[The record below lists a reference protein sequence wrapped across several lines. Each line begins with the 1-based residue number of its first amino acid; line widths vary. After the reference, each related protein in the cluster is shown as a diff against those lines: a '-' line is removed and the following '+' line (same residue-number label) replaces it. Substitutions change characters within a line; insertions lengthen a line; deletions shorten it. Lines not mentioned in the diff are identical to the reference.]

1 MVEDAKEGCCDQA
14 LTISESGKDATTIPR
29 NGNPRIDL
37 ALPPNSASNAGPRQG
52 WPWPSPREGMLE
64 TLQHRNRLTS
74 YGVGFRSF
82 TEAYLDSCGLFK
94 DAVIAILA
102 VIAKP
107 ERIRLSERT
116 KAGLATARRKG
127 KVLGRRRAVV
137 DVARVAS
144 LRSQGL
150 TLRAIAAE
158 MGYSRSLVHK
168 TVSKL
173 APRDAAVSLG

>member
-1 MVEDAKEGCCDQA
+1 
-14 LTISESGKDATTIPR
+14 
-29 NGNPRIDL
+29 
-37 ALPPNSASNAGPRQG
+37 
-52 WPWPSPREGMLE
+52 MLE

-107 ERIRLSERT
+107 ERIRLSEGT
-116 KAGLATARRKG
+116 KAGLAAARRKG
-127 KVLGRRRAVV
+127 KVLGRRRAV
-137 DVARVAS
+137 DLARVAS

-150 TLRAIAAE
+150 TLRAIATE

>member
-1 MVEDAKEGCCDQA
+1 
-14 LTISESGKDATTIPR
+14 
-29 NGNPRIDL
+29 
-37 ALPPNSASNAGPRQG
+37 
-52 WPWPSPREGMLE
+52 
-64 TLQHRNRLTS
+64 
-74 YGVGFRSF
+74 
-82 TEAYLDSCGLFK
+82 
-94 DAVIAILA
+94 
-102 VIAKP
+102 VIAKQ